1 MRCTLSVLSCCFSL
15 GVGPGVAACDLAL
28 IFAVDV
34 SGSVDTK
41 EYRIQMDGLAA
52 GLRDPVVSE
61 ALVRAR
67 AQLMLLQWTGASRQD
82 VSIPWQEIR
91 DFEDVEAMAQAIEA
105 LPRPWR
111 NFSTAIGEALSVAA
125 SQFAPVSECRR
136 KVIDLSGDGPSNE
149 GPSPPSAKPQLSAL
163 GVTVNALAIEESE
176 PDLTAY
182 FYENV
187 IHGEGAFV
195 ITASGFEDYPDRI
208 RRKLMRETTRQ
219 TAAVL
224 SQPEGKISH
233 PNKY

>member
-1 MRCTLSVLSCCFSL
+1 
-15 GVGPGVAACDLAL
+15 
-28 IFAVDV
+28 
-34 SGSVDTK
+34 
-41 EYRIQMDGLAA
+41 
-52 GLRDPVVSE
+52 
-61 ALVRAR
+61 
-67 AQLMLLQWTGASRQD
+67 
-82 VSIPWQEIR
+82 
-91 DFEDVEAMAQAIEA
+91 
-105 LPRPWR
+105 
-111 NFSTAIGEALSVAA
+111 
-125 SQFAPVSECRR
+125 
-136 KVIDLSGDGPSNE
+136 VIDLSGDGPSNE